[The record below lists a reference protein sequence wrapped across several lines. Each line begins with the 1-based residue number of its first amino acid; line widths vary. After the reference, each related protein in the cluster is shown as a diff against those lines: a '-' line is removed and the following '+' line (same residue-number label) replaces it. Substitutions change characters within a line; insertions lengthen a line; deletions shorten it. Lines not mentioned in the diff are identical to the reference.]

1 MCSRSGGITT
11 RQFER
16 DLAAISPDPCQGT
29 SSTCEFS
36 YWPER
41 VAGRKRFSPG
51 LTRISDFRRAWRNT
65 SGRGDIPERASIRG
79 RAKSSKVTMVETG
92 LPGRPKKYL
101 CRTGAKTSRAGA
113 PAPHEQLLFVPA
125 TWAATIAAQFTHL
138 KDPQIV
144 VVDEVL
150 GQWIALAGAR
160 TLNWK
165 SYLAAFAL
173 FRLFDIWKPPPVR
186 QLEALPGGLGINLDD
201 VMAGVY
207 AALVLFL
214 AGCFNLY

>member
-1 MCSRSGGITT
+1 MKAKLAILLATWFGAGYSPAAPGTAGS
-11 RQFER
+11 
-16 DLAAISPDPCQGT
+16 LAALAIAILLHEYLG
-29 SSTCEFS
+29 F
-36 YWPER
+36 
-41 VAGRKRFSPG
+41 
-51 LTRISDFRRAWRNT
+51 
-65 SGRGDIPERASIRG
+65 
-79 RAKSSKVTMVETG
+79 TG
-92 LPGRPKKYL
+92 WHFLIL
-101 CRTGAKTSRAGA
+101 AAA
-113 PAPHEQLLFVPA
+113 LFVPA
-125 TWAATIAAQFTHL
+125 TWAATITAQVKKL

-144 VVDEVL
+144 VVDEVM

-165 SYLAAFAL
+165 SYLAAFTL

-201 VMAGVY
+201 VMAGAY